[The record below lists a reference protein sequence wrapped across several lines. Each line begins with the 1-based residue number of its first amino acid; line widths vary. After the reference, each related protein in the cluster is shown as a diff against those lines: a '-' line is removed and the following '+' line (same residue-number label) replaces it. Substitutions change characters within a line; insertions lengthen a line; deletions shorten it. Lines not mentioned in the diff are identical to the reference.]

1 MFITFE
7 GIDASGK
14 STQIKLFEQYLL
26 EQGYKVFVVREPGG
40 TKLSEQIRNILLSK
54 EYYNMVKE
62 CEIFLF
68 SASRAQLVREV
79 IIPKLN
85 EGYFVLSDRFHDS
98 TTAYQGTGR
107 SIKLEDVCVIHRIAI
122 DQCIPNLTFFLDIT
136 FEESIKRKS
145 IGNLF
150 PDRIEAQGK
159 EFFEKV
165 RQGYLEIQ
173 KREPDRFKVIDGM
186 GLPDE
191 IHQKIVKVFIDK
203 LITMGEKL

>member
-14 STQIKLFEQYLL
+14 TTQVKLL
-26 EQGYKVFVVREPGG
+26 ENYLREQNFKVVVVREPGG

-54 EYYNMVKE
+54 EHFNMFKE

-85 EGYFVLSDRFHDS
+85 EGYIVISDRFHDS

-107 SIKLEDVCVIHRIAI
+107 NINLEDVYAIHRIAI
-122 DQCIPNLTFFLDIT
+122 DDCIPDLTYFLDIP
-136 FEESIKRKS
+136 FEESLRRK
-145 IGNLF
+145 NLSNLS

-165 RQGYLEIQ
+165 REGYLEIQ
-173 KREPDRFKVIDGM
+173 KREPERFKVIN
-186 GLPDE
+186 GLGSPDE
-191 IHQKIVKVFIDK
+191 IHKKIVQIFTDK
-203 LITMGEKL
+203 LISLKGLI

>member
-14 STQIKLFEQYLL
+14 TTQVKLL
-26 EQGYKVFVVREPGG
+26 ENYLREQNFKVIVVREPGG

-54 EYYNMVKE
+54 ENFNMFKE

-85 EGYFVLSDRFHDS
+85 EGYIVISDRFHDS

-107 SIKLEDVCVIHRIAI
+107 NINLEDVYAIHRIAI
-122 DQCIPNLTFFLDIT
+122 DNCIPDLTYFIDIP
-136 FEESIKRKS
+136 FEESLRRK
-145 IGNLF
+145 NLSNLS
-150 PDRIEAQGK
+150 PDRIESQGK

-165 RQGYLEIQ
+165 REGYLEIQ
-173 KREPDRFKVIDGM
+173 KREPERFKVIN
-186 GLPDE
+186 GLGSPDE
-191 IHQKIVKVFIDK
+191 IHKKIVQIFTDK
-203 LITMGEKL
+203 LISLKGLI